1 MIYILRFVTT
11 ISHIKTL
18 ARASLSLIQYGFEAT
33 SLVLQHL
40 LTVYC
45 IISGTKGT

>member
-18 ARASLSLIQYGFEAT
+18 ARASLSLIQYGFEELAWCCNT
-33 SLVLQHL
+33 F
-40 LTVYC
+40 
-45 IISGTKGT
+45 